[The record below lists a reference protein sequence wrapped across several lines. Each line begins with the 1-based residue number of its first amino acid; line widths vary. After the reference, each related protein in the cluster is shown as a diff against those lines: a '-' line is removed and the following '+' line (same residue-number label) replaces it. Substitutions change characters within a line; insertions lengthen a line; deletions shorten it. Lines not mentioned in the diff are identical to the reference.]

1 LLLALGYL
9 AALIVVFLALRVV
22 GERFWA
28 TGVALYLPH
37 VFFGAPLPLTV
48 LGLVA
53 TRQWKALATQG
64 IAAWVLLFP
73 IMGFELPLPT
83 IRSDDKQTLTFVSCN
98 VNSIHS
104 GDPTVA
110 EGVLSLRADIVLM
123 QELFYVSPE
132 FHARLKDVYRSVEV
146 STQFLIATRF
156 PIVARHDP
164 PKIPYE
170 GRQRSPRVM
179 GYALQTEFG
188 RLAVVNMHPLS
199 PREALY
205 AVRGEGLTKEFL
217 SGRLVTGARS
227 KAFRENVGLRELQVE
242 TAGRMAGSADSPVII
257 AGDTNLTSL
266 SPVLY
271 EHFGGYQDGFAQAGS
286 GFGYTF
292 PADRPWMRID
302 RIMASKD
309 LRFVDFRVVD
319 HAVSDHLCV
328 RAELQLRD

>member
-1 LLLALGYL
+1 
-9 AALIVVFLALRVV
+9 
-22 GERFWA
+22 
-28 TGVALYLPH
+28 
-37 VFFGAPLPLTV
+37 LPLTV

-53 TRQWKALATQG
+53 TRQWKALVTQG

-83 IRSDDKQTLTFVSCN
+83 FRADDKQALTIVSCN
-98 VNSIHS
+98 VNSIRS

-132 FHARLKDVYRSVEV
+132 FHARLESVYRSVEV

-156 PIVARHDP
+156 PIASRHDP
-164 PKIPYE
+164 PRIPYE
-170 GRQRSPRVM
+170 GRHRSPRVM

-188 RLAVVNMHPLS
+188 RLAVVNMHPVS
-199 PREALY
+199 PRDAFQQ
-205 AVRGEGLTKEFL
+205 VRGEGLRKEFL
-217 SGRLVTGARS
+217 SGRLITGARS
-227 KAFRENVGLRELQVE
+227 AAFRENAGLRALQVE
-242 TAGRMAGSADSPVII
+242 TAAHMAESADSPVII

-271 EHFGGYQDGFAQAGS
+271 DNFGSYQDGFAQAGS

-292 PADRPWMRID
+292 PADRAWMRID
-302 RIMASKD
+302 RIMASKHF
-309 LRFVDFRVVD
+309 RFVDFAVVD

-328 RAELQLRD
+328 RAELEFSD